1 MANPPYNDN
10 EKKPNEAKE
19 QDLSRK
25 GIDLFFGEKERVFF
39 DAVGR
44 EIVNDIIKESFI
56 YYGID
61 YNKTNT
67 HKLYG
72 EAKRKVW
79 LPEIQIFGRINVETQ
94 DPTYQVAGGIEKKGL
109 GNLIAHIYI
118 DQLEELDLITKQEGT
133 NVIVSGIKMGHFIG
147 YKGQFYKIVDDGYSQ
162 ISNEFSWAGDRR
174 FFVTIKAVEIDEDI
188 FQGR

>member
-1 MANPPYNDN
+1 MSDLTEIGRNPENFDAH
-10 EKKPNEAKE
+10 EAKP
-19 QDLSRK
+19 K
-25 GIDLFFGEKERVFF
+25 GIRLFFGEKEAKFF
-39 DAVGR
+39 SQVGR
-44 EIVNDIIKESFI
+44 EVTESILQESFLL
-56 YYGID
+56 YRID
-61 YNKTNT
+61 LQKTKT

-94 DPTYQVAGGIEKKGL
+94 DPGYQVPGGIEKKGM
-109 GNLIAHIYI
+109 GNFTAHVYLE
-118 DQLEELDLITKQEGT
+118 QLEELNLITREEGT

-147 YKGQFYKIVDDGYSQ
+147 YKGQFYKIIDDGYSH

-174 FFVTIKAVEIDEDI
+174 FYTTIKGVEVDEDI